1 MNRTKR
7 IKKML
12 VRLDQEIIKVKN
24 QQDLTPIVEKIGK
37 REQPNEKRRLGDYLV
52 SKFEFRYNVLTGMT
66 EYREIGQNE
75 EIFQVLNERERNTL
89 FLSIK
94 EKGIRC
100 TFSELLRYLDSSY
113 IKEYHPFRKYLQDL
127 PDWDHCDRISELAS
141 RVSNHPIWIKGFHRW
156 MLGLTAQWM
165 GLNGIH
171 ANSVAPILISTQ
183 QGMMKSTFCKSL
195 IPNCLQD
202 YYTDQIELFAQGNF
216 EKKMALLGL
225 INMDEFDR
233 IPAHRMAQLKNL
245 MQTTT
250 LTIRQAY
257 RKNLRQLPRIA
268 SFIGTSNRQDILT
281 DPSGNRRFLCV
292 EVKQK
297 IDCSEIDIHQIYAQ
311 LKEELTAGERYWFTS
326 EEEQEIQEHNATFR
340 QVRPEEELLQRRY
353 RAPLPEEKY
362 EMLSLIEIVEEL
374 RTNNNHLLQRCDF
387 RQFGIFLQA
396 IGLEKIH
403 TRSGNRYKVVRI
415 Q

>member
-202 YYTDQIELFAQGNF
+202 YYTDQIELSAQGNF
-216 EKKMALLGL
+216 EKKMALMGL

-297 IDCSEIDIHQIYAQ
+297 IDCAKIDIHQIYAQ
-311 LKEELTAGERYWFTS
+311 LKAELTAGERYWFTS

>member
-1 MNRTKR
+1 
-7 IKKML
+7 ML

-66 EYREIGQNE
+66 EYREIEQNE

-202 YYTDQIELFAQGNF
+202 YYTDQIELSAQGNF
-216 EKKMALLGL
+216 EKKMALMGL

-297 IDCSEIDIHQIYAQ
+297 IDCAKIDIHQIYAQ
-311 LKEELTAGERYWFTS
+311 LKAELMAGERYWFTS

-403 TRSGNRYKVVRI
+403 TRSGNRYKIVRI